1 MKKLIIAVVS
11 VLCLL
16 AALFLASPWWA
27 GPAVKSVANAKV
39 PEMAGVAFSL
49 SNCDIGTFSGKCL
62 LEGLEMGNPDGFPE
76 GPALKFDSLK
86 IDLDL
91 ASLNTKTVR
100 IREIALDG
108 LFVSYVH
115 GPDGVDNFTAIGNN
129 FSKGDESLD
138 GAADVEE
145 EESEKSKDG
154 EVKVVID
161 MLRIKGAKIK
171 VDVLPLPIPVPTIT
185 LRDIGKE
192 GDGVDMG
199 NICKVVYEE
208 LLKACGIVGGS
219 LGSAGAVTLDLGSSG
234 VEIGTN
240 TIRKAAD
247 ALKTIS
253 AGGAENVSE
262 GVNELMKLFKGKK
275 K

>member
-91 ASLNTKTVR
+91 ASLKTRTVH

-129 FSKGDESLD
+129 FSKGEAKAD
-138 GAADVEE
+138 GEEDIRE
-145 EESEKSKDG
+145 EESAGDKESQ
-154 EVKVVID
+154 VKVVID

-171 VDVLPLPIPVPTIT
+171 VDVLPLAIPVPTIT

-192 GDGVDMG
+192 GDGVDIS
-199 NICKVVYEE
+199 NICKVVSDE